1 MCDELSEVTE
11 YLKSIAD
18 RFGIEYFWPSALSPS
33 TPPAAKPSKKRI
45 VMNPNW
51 HNKREIPFQFAHE
64 IAHIL
69 NDDDTNWVYYYQGVH
84 NGVSKLEYE
93 TNRIAIRIVLSYFN
107 QDEIEYNPVRF
118 MQAFAIPDHLSS
130 AVNEELSDYCTGLHE
145 KVSFGQFI

>member
-145 KVSFGQFI
+145 ND